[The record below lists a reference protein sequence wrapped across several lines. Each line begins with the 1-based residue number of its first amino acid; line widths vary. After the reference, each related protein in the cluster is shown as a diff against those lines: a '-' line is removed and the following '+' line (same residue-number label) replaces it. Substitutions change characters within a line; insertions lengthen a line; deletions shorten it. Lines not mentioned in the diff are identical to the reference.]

1 MNVTILGAGNIGL
14 GFVQRL
20 YYEDSIAITVFSS
33 KNIFENGNL
42 IIKDIE
48 NHRVAEINNIMVTN
62 DARKSLE
69 DADLILCTY
78 PAFLRKYQNYIKSG
92 AMLGFIPGYGGIE
105 LYCKNLIKR
114 GVIIFGMQR
123 VPFVARTYLKENGQ
137 YESNILSLKK
147 ELFIA
152 AILYPYS
159 PKVASL
165 MEELL
170 HIKTKIVK
178 EYLSIT
184 LTPSNPVLHI
194 TGLYNVFK
202 NYKKGM
208 YYKMN

>member
-48 NHRVAEINNIMVTN
+48 NDRVAEINNITVTN

-78 PAFLRKYQNYIKSG
+78 PAFLRKEFLRKYQNYIKSG

-137 YESNILSLKK
+137 YESCL
-147 ELFIA
+147 
-152 AILYPYS
+152 LYTS
-159 PKVASL
+159 PSPRD
-165 MEELL
+165 
-170 HIKTKIVK
+170 TR
-178 EYLSIT
+178 
-184 LTPSNPVLHI
+184 
-194 TGLYNVFK
+194 
-202 NYKKGM
+202 
-208 YYKMN
+208 